1 MLLKFHESREH
12 LLEHI
17 RVCMATSA
25 MPTAVE
31 KQPQSSVLSMFS
43 GTVLDVVKVSDLEK
57 ISDQDTAAGCGV

>member
-25 MPTAVE
+25 MTTAVE
-31 KQPQSSVLSMFS
+31 KQPQSSVLSMLSS

-57 ISDQDTAAGCGV
+57 NK

>member
-1 MLLKFHESREH
+1 
-12 LLEHI
+12 
-17 RVCMATSA
+17 MATSA

-57 ISDQDTAAGCGV
+57 ISDQDTAAGCGVWGNIFCAVLWKCI